1 MYKKWTLFV
10 IGAIVFLLISSA
22 TVSYIVDP
30 YGIYHITRKDYNE
43 RKIGSRDPYLVKTYN
58 SRDYQ
63 PETIVLG
70 TSRAMRLDPPLIEQ
84 ITGET
89 TYNLG
94 LSAANPYIQF
104 SHVESLLNQKNNLKT
119 IIIGLDFETFDIE
132 YKTHVNF
139 VEKRVASPSY
149 SFQDMASTLL
159 TKKSLLDSY
168 YILYDNFKKTDQ
180 YTKSSTLD
188 DGSFNT
194 EIKINPEV
202 NANNLKR
209 IAIEYEVSPNS
220 IEYIKKI
227 QELCNEHDI
236 QLYLYIS
243 PLHAII
249 LETFWQMDQWSVYE
263 DWKRQLVSIAPIWDF
278 SGYHDISMSSLFHN
292 TYYDDL
298 SHFSKKTGN
307 LMVYRMLGSE
317 DNVPPWFG
325 VQITPDNIEEHLQK
339 LRESRSQW
347 VYRDKDMQELVQD
360 Y

>member
-1 MYKKWTLFV
+1 MYKKWALTV
-10 IGAIVFLLISSA
+10 IGAIVFLLVCSA

-30 YGIYHITRKDYNE
+30 YGIYPVTRKSFNE
-43 RKIGSRDPYLVKTYN
+43 HKIGNRDPYLVKTYN

-84 ITGET
+84 ITGES

-94 LSAANPYIQF
+94 LSASNSYIQF
-104 SHVESLLNQKNNLKT
+104 SHVESLLKRKNNLKT

-139 VEKRVASPSY
+139 AEKRVASPFY
-149 SFQDMASTLL
+149 YFQDIASTLL

-168 YILYDNFKKTDQ
+168 YVLYDNVKNRDK

-188 DGSFNT
+188 DGSFNA
-194 EIKINPEV
+194 EIKLRSEV
-202 NANNLKR
+202 SVNDLKR
-209 IAIEYEVSPNS
+209 IAIQYEVSLNS

-227 QELCNEHDI
+227 QDLCNEQDI

-243 PLHAII
+243 PIHAII
-249 LETFWQMDQWSVYE
+249 LETFWQMDQWPVYE

-278 SGYHDISMSSLFHN
+278 SGYHDISMSSLNHD

-298 SHFSKKTGN
+298 SHFSKETGN

-317 DNVPPWFG
+317 DYAPPWFG

-347 VYRDKDMQELVQD
+347 DYRDTDMQELIQD